1 MRVRSKKS
9 KKKRR
14 THLIH
19 VAAKNARINTDESD
33 DEGPDLDHYQIHRAI
48 TRCFETAPV
57 TQLWFWALFTVLGNI
72 DRYQVSRIANI
83 EAALNRWKDF
93 EIYDGKGDEKKPTE
107 GHFIGGLT
115 LADEFRCMF
124 TSVFGSEGD
133 IKAAE
138 KCDYLPL
145 RCVYY
150 SNAKMGINEMKAG
163 NERDKGAYALAAA
176 FNSNIA
182 LARDKRRFFE
192 EEQLQLYSDHIVR
205 IYKRNIDFLR
215 QTYRWMPA
223 LFAEDEEDKS
233 ERAEIDEYRRNEES
247 DRRLE
252 RIETETTALR
262 SKVEWIARKLSSFQ
276 SMVIVVAI
284 IYLAFSF
291 FKVFTGGK

>member
-1 MRVRSKKS
+1 
-9 KKKRR
+9 
-14 THLIH
+14 
-19 VAAKNARINTDESD
+19 
-33 DEGPDLDHYQIHRAI
+33 
-48 TRCFETAPV
+48 
-57 TQLWFWALFTVLGNI
+57 
-72 DRYQVSRIANI
+72 
-83 EAALNRWKDF
+83 
-93 EIYDGKGDEKKPTE
+93 
-107 GHFIGGLT
+107 
-115 LADEFRCMF
+115 MF
-124 TSVFGSEGD
+124 ASVFGSEGD

-223 LFAEDEEDKS
+223 LFAEEEEDKS